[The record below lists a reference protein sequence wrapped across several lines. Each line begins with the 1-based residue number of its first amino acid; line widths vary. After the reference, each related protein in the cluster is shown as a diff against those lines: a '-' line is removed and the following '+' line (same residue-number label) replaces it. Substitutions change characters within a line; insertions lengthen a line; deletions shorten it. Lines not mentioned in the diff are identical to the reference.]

1 MSDPIDDLFRDLASR
16 RRRSRPSE
24 GGRGDGPRVVGPKEG
39 GGRRRYA
46 GGAMLVIV
54 VVAVIVLL
62 TLGGAAVNLA
72 TDAMWYGSVGY
83 SSVFWTRVGTQLILF
98 VATLVVVL
106 VWLLVNLRLAVR
118 FAPPPAPG
126 GAGTLRGFVTRLSE
140 ASRYGSGGGFGADAD
155 VLEELPDLTPIAT
168 WVLVGIT
175 VLIALGIAGAV
186 ANAWDTVALWVHRV
200 PYSPTPGTTV
210 ADPIFG
216 LDISF
221 FLFELPFWR
230 LVQSVLSNLVVVT
243 LLVVVARHAVGL
255 LRGRLDLSLPARL
268 HLGILGGLL
277 LVSFAAGYQLD
288 RFELVYST
296 RGVAS
301 GVSYTDQSAQ
311 FTALQI
317 LTIVALIVAV
327 VVVAG
332 AYLRRA
338 VPVGLA
344 LGAWL
349 VVAVVLG
356 GIYPE
361 VIQRFTVQ
369 PNEFAQESPYIA
381 NNIRMTRL
389 AFALDSWSDTPYAG
403 TGQLTQAD
411 VDSEQG
417 TFENARLWDYRPLGS
432 TLDQL
437 QTVRQYYDF
446 VDVDTDRYTLDGRPR
461 QVMLSAREIAPEKN
475 PQAQT
480 WVNQRITYTHGFGL
494 AMVPVS
500 EVTPEG
506 LPDLIIRDMPP
517 ASTGGAPKVTEPRI
531 YFGER
536 ASDYVVVDA
545 RQPEF
550 DYPIGGSDTGES
562 TAKTSWTGTTGI
574 RLDSP
579 LTRLLFSL
587 RFRDLNLLISDQL
600 TSDSQLLFNRSLGDR
615 LPLIAP
621 FLRFDSDPY
630 LVVTDSGRLV
640 YIQDAY
646 TVSDRFPNAQPF
658 DAASNL
664 RTAAGLGKGGPFDY
678 VRNSVKIVMDAYDGT
693 TTLYAADESDPILRD
708 WRGVFPDLVKPI
720 GEMPAGLR
728 SHLRVPE
735 ELFDTQTRVFATYH
749 VTDPQTFYQQQDLWT
764 VPAQP
769 ANAQQLPLEAYY
781 VYMRLPGQSNPEF
794 LLLQP
799 MVPTSRPNMIAWIA
813 ARNDQGSYGQVD
825 VFRFPRDTSIFGP
838 TQIEARIDNDPI
850 ISAQITLWNQSGS
863 TVVRGNLIVVPV
875 QDTLIYLEPVYLQST
890 SSQFPEFQRVVVA
903 SSTRVAWGSSLGQ
916 ALTLLLAG
924 GPSPGPTPTP
934 GPGASPGPSATPIP
948 QPTGPAASPPADLR
962 ALIAYANEHYDL
974 AQQALR
980 EGDFARYGTEI
991 ALVKQALGQ
1000 MSVLVGGSPAPEAS
1014 PAAPA
1019 ASPAPSASPAP

>member
-16 RRRSRPSE
+16 RRRSRPSD
-24 GGRGDGPRVVGPKEG
+24 GGRGDRPRPVGPQEG

-46 GGAMLVIV
+46 GSVILVIV
-54 VVAVIVLL
+54 VVAVILLL

-72 TDAMWYGSVGY
+72 TDSMWYGSVGY
-83 SSVFWTRVGTQLILF
+83 GSVFWTRVGTQAILF
-98 VATLVVVL
+98 LATFVAVL

-140 ASRYGSGGGFGADAD
+140 ATRYGQGGGFGTDAD

-168 WVLVGIT
+168 WVLVGISA
-175 VLIALGIAGAV
+175 LIALGIAGAV
-186 ANAWDTVALWVHRV
+186 ANAWDTIALWVHRV
-200 PYSPTPGTTV
+200 PFSPTPGTTV
-210 ADPIFG
+210 TDPVFG
-216 LDISF
+216 QDISF

-268 HLGILGGLL
+268 HLGILGALL

-288 RFELVYST
+288 RFELTYST
-296 RGVAS
+296 RGVAA
-301 GVSYTDQSAQ
+301 GVSYTDQAAQ
-311 FTALQI
+311 FLALQVQ
-317 LTIVALIVAV
+317 TIVALIVAV
-327 VVVAG
+327 VIVAG
-332 AYLRRA
+332 AYLRRV
-338 VPVGLA
+338 VPVGVA
-344 LGAWL
+344 IGAWIIA
-349 VVAVVLG
+349 AVLLG

-361 VIQRFTVQ
+361 VVQRFTVQ

-381 NNIRMTRL
+381 NNIKMTRL
-389 AFALDSWSDTPYAG
+389 AFGLDGWSDTPYAG

-446 VDVDTDRYTLDGRPR
+446 VDVDVDRYTLAGRPR

-517 ASTGGAPKVTEPRI
+517 VSTGGAPTITQPRI

-536 ASDYVVVDA
+536 ASDYVIVDA

-562 TAKTSWTGTTGI
+562 TAKTSWTGGTGI

-621 FLRFDSDPY
+621 FLRYDSDPY
-630 LVVTDSGRLV
+630 LVVTDDGRLV
-640 YIQDAY
+640 YMQDAY

-658 DAASNL
+658 DAAANL

-693 TTLYAADESDPILRD
+693 TTFYAADPSDPILRA
-708 WRGVFPDLVKPI
+708 WEGVFPALFKPI
-720 GEMPAGLR
+720 DAMPAGLR
-728 SHLRVPE
+728 AHVRVPE

-769 ANAQQLPLEAYY
+769 ASTQQLPLEAYY
-781 VYMRLPGQSNPEF
+781 VYMRLPGQANPEF

-813 ARNDQGSYGQVD
+813 ARNDAPSYGQVD

-903 SSTRVAWGSSLGQ
+903 SSTRVAWGSTLAQ
-916 ALTLLLAG
+916 ALTSLLAG

-934 GPGASPGPSATPIP
+934 GPGTSPGPSATLSPL
-948 QPTGPAASPPADLR
+948 PTGPAASPPADLR

-980 EGDFARYGTEI
+980 DGDFARYGTEI

-1000 MSVLVGGSPAPEAS
+1000 MSVLVGGSPSPGAS
-1014 PAAPA
+1014 PALP
-1019 ASPAPSASPAP
+1019 SPAPSASPAP